1 MHGWRSG
8 PGLLWAVSLATDP
21 QVEAEASVRGL
32 AEELRLEKDVQR
44 LLLHLLGGWQTGWRA
59 R

>member
-32 AEELRLEKDVQR
+32 AEELRLEKDVR
-44 LLLHLLGGWQTGWRA
+44 RPLLR
-59 R
+59 